1 MQALFLHRKEGKYV
15 LFRSFSK
22 YAFLNIL
29 GMIGLSCYI
38 LADTYFI
45 SARLGAP
52 GLAAL
57 NLVLPVYSCI
67 NATGLM
73 IGIGGATRYSL
84 DGGAEGRASSVFG
97 RTAGLGLLFGLVCV
111 LIGVTLHRPIV
122 HGLGAYGE
130 MEPLADIYLQTILCF
145 APFFVLNN
153 IVLAFV
159 RNDGSP
165 QLSMC
170 AMLTGSFSNILL
182 DYVFMYPLGMGMF
195 GAAFATGLAP
205 VISLAVL
212 SLHFIKGPRRILPR
226 VSLPG
231 YRALLDCGR
240 LGGASFVNEISS
252 GVVLFVFN
260 RVILIISGETGVAAY
275 GVVANLALVAM
286 SIFTGLC
293 QGSQPLISRFHG
305 QGDDHREKT
314 VRRYALVSSFVL
326 GSAVAMLALCFP
338 AQLTALFNSAGDAQ
352 LAQIAER
359 GIRLY
364 FLGFPLAGINLVV
377 AICLAASEHGTFSF
391 TLALARGCV
400 VILPVTLLLSSIWG
414 MDGVWLSFPVTE
426 AITLVYAFVL
436 LRITKKP
443 ASQNLPNHRRIS

>member
-1 MQALFLHRKEGKYV
+1 M

-22 YAFLNIL
+22 YALLNIL

-45 SARLGAP
+45 SAQLGAP

-57 NLVLPVYSCI
+57 NLVLPIYSCI
-67 NATGLM
+67 NASGLM

-84 DGGAEGRASSVFG
+84 DGGTDGKAPAVFG
-97 RTAGLGLLFGLVCV
+97 RTAGLGLLFSLVCV
-111 LIGVTLHRPIV
+111 LTGLLLHRPIV

-145 APFFVLNN
+145 APLFVLNN

-159 RNDGSP
+159 RNDGAP

-170 AMLTGSFSNILL
+170 AMLIGSFSNILL
-182 DYVFMYPLGMGMF
+182 DYLFMYPLGMGMF
-195 GAAFATGLAP
+195 GAALATGLAP
-205 VISLAVL
+205 GISLAVL
-212 SLHFIKGPRRILPR
+212 SLHFIRGPRRLLPR
-226 VSLPG
+226 ISPPG
-231 YRALLDCGR
+231 FRTILDCGR
-240 LGGASFVNEISS
+240 LGGAAFVNEISS
-252 GVVLFVFN
+252 GIVLFVFN
-260 RVILIISGETGVAAY
+260 RVILTISGETGVAAY
-275 GVVANLALVAM
+275 GVVANLALVAT

-305 QGDDHREKT
+305 LGDDHREKA
-314 VRRYALVSSFVL
+314 VRRYALVSSFAL
-326 GSAVAMLALCFP
+326 GSAVTVLALCFP
-338 AQLTALFNSAGDAQ
+338 AQLTACFNSAGDVQ

-364 FLGFPLAGINLVV
+364 FLGFPLAGVNLVA

-400 VILPVTLLLSSIWG
+400 VILPATLLLSSLLG

-426 AITLVYAFVL
+426 AITLVYAVLL

-443 ASQNLPNHRRIS
+443 VSQNLRNHRSIS

>member
-1 MQALFLHRKEGKYV
+1 MWNSGSITKSTVDR
-15 LFRSFSK
+15 
-22 YAFLNIL
+22 
-29 GMIGLSCYI
+29 
-38 LADTYFI
+38 
-45 SARLGAP
+45 
-52 GLAAL
+52 
-57 NLVLPVYSCI
+57 
-67 NATGLM
+67 
-73 IGIGGATRYSL
+73 
-84 DGGAEGRASSVFG
+84 
-97 RTAGLGLLFGLVCV
+97 
-111 LIGVTLHRPIV
+111 
-122 HGLGAYGE
+122 
-130 MEPLADIYLQTILCF
+130 EPLPAGSVQETDYYTDTLFWFGNDTALINGMKHFYQETGVQPYLYITDTVNGSRNPSSSQMEEFAGSLYDELFQDEAHLLLVFQDADGHYTDWVI
-145 APFFVLNN
+145 
-153 IVLAFV
+153 
-159 RNDGSP
+159 
-165 QLSMC
+165 
-170 AMLTGSFSNILL
+170 TGSQAKQVVDDEAVNILL

>member
-1 MQALFLHRKEGKYV
+1 MERKEGKHV

-67 NATGLM
+67 HASGLM
-73 IGIGGATRYSL
+73 IGIGGATRYAL
-84 DGGAEGRASSVFG
+84 DGGAEGKAPAVFG

-111 LIGVTLHRPIV
+111 LVGLTLHRPIV

-130 MEPLADIYLQTILCF
+130 MEPLADVYLQTILCF
-145 APFFVLNN
+145 APLFVLNN

-182 DYVFMYPLGMGMF
+182 DYLFMYPLEMGMF
-195 GAAFATGLAP
+195 GAALATGLAP
-205 VISLAVL
+205 AISLTVL
-212 SLHFIKGPRRILPR
+212 SIHFVKGPGRLLPR
-226 VSLPG
+226 LSLPG
-231 YRALLDCGR
+231 FRTVKDCGR
-240 LGGASFVNEISS
+240 LGGAAFVNEMSS

-260 RVILIISGETGVAAY
+260 RVILNISGETGVAAY

-305 QGDDHREKT
+305 LGDDHREKA

-326 GSAVAMLALCFP
+326 GSAVTVLALCFP
-338 AQLTALFNSAGDAQ
+338 VQLTALFNSAGDAQ

-364 FLGFPLAGINLVV
+364 FLGFPLAGINLAA

-400 VILPVTLLLSSIWG
+400 VILPVTLILSGILG

-426 AITLVYAFVL
+426 AITLVYAFLL

-443 ASQNLPNHRRIS
+443 VSQNLPDHRRIS

>member
-1 MQALFLHRKEGKYV
+1 M

-45 SARLGAP
+45 SARLGAA

-57 NLVLPVYSCI
+57 NLVLPIYSCI
-67 NATGLM
+67 HASGLM
-73 IGIGGATRYSL
+73 IGIGGATRYTL
-84 DGGAEGRASSVFG
+84 DGGNGKRSGVFG
-97 RTAGLGLLFGLVCV
+97 HTVGLGLLFGLLCIS
-111 LIGVTLHRPIV
+111 IGLTLHRPV
-122 HGLGAYGE
+122 VQALGAYGE
-130 MEPLADIYLQTILCF
+130 MEPLADMYLRTILWF
-145 APFFVLNN
+145 APLFVLNN

-170 AMLTGSFSNILL
+170 AMLAGSFSNILL
-182 DYVFMYPLGMGMF
+182 DYLFMYPLNMGMF
-195 GAAFATGLAP
+195 GAALATGMAP
-205 VISLAVL
+205 AISLSVL
-212 SLHFIKGPRRILPR
+212 SFHFFNKTNHLLSLPR
-226 VSLPG
+226 LPKVHT
-231 YRALLDCGR
+231 LLDCGR
-240 LGGASFVNEISS
+240 LGGAAFINEISS
-252 GVVLFVFN
+252 GLVLFVFN
-260 RVILIISGETGVAAY
+260 RVILEISGEIGVAAY

-305 QGDDHREKT
+305 HGDEQKERL
-314 VRRYALVSSFVL
+314 VRRYAIGTSFVL
-326 GSAVAMLALCFP
+326 GSIVMLLALCFP
-338 AQLTALFNSAGDAQ
+338 HQLTALFNSAGNTE

-364 FLGFPLAGINLVV
+364 FIGFPLAGINLAAAV
-377 AICLAASEHGTFSF
+377 CLAASEHGASSF

-400 VILPVTLLLSSIWG
+400 VILPVTLLLSAVGG
-414 MDGVWLSFPVTE
+414 MDGVWLSFPATE
-426 AITLVYAFVL
+426 AITLVYAFLL
-436 LRITKKP
+436 LRMTKKP
-443 ASQNLPNHRRIS
+443 VRQNLPNHHRI